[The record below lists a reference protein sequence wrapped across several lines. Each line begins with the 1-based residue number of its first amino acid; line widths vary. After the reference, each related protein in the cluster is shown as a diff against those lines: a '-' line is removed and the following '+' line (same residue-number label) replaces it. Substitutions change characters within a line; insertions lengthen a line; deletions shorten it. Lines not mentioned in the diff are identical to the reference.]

1 MAISSQI
8 KAYLKANGSRGG
20 KASWKG
26 LTKAQRTERAKKAA
40 KKRNGA

>member
-1 MAISSQI
+1 MSKKDAFYE
-8 KAYLKANGSRGG
+8 YLRANGRKGG

-26 LTKAQRTERAKKAA
+26 LSKAQRSARARKAA